1 MRAILCSDW
10 GEPETLTLG
19 DAPSPVAG
27 PGEVTVRVRA
37 AGVNFA
43 DIVLVRGQY
52 QEKPSLP
59 FSPGLE
65 AAGEVLTV
73 GEGVTAIAQG
83 DRVMAVLGVGAFAE
97 EAVAP
102 VDGVFPIPEGMDY
115 TTAAA
120 FPVAYGTSHL
130 ALTERAA
137 IKAGETLLVLGA
149 GGGVGLTAVECGK
162 ALGATVI
169 AAASTQEK
177 LDLAKAH
184 GADHLIN
191 YVDDDL
197 RASARKL
204 TNGRGVDVVYDPVGG
219 DASKAALRS
228 LAPSG
233 RLLVI
238 GFAAGDVPQIA
249 ANYLLVKNISVV
261 GVYWGWYRLNEPEL
275 FRASFDELAKWYA
288 EGRLKPHVSQVFPL
302 ARAADALA
310 VLESRKAT
318 GRLVIDIDG

>member
-1 MRAILCSDW
+1 M
-10 GEPETLTLG
+10 
-19 DAPSPVAG
+19 
-27 PGEVTVRVRA
+27 
-37 AGVNFA
+37 
-43 DIVLVRGQY
+43 
-52 QEKPSLP
+52 
-59 FSPGLE
+59 
-65 AAGEVLTV
+65 
-73 GEGVTAIAQG
+73 
-83 DRVMAVLGVGAFAE
+83 
-97 EAVAP
+97 
-102 VDGVFPIPEGMDY
+102 
-115 TTAAA
+115 
-120 FPVAYGTSHL
+120 
-130 ALTERAA
+130 
-137 IKAGETLLVLGA
+137 
-149 GGGVGLTAVECGK
+149 
-162 ALGATVI
+162 
-169 AAASTQEK
+169 
-177 LDLAKAH
+177 
-184 GADHLIN
+184 
-191 YVDDDL
+191 
-197 RASARKL
+197 
-204 TNGRGVDVVYDPVGG
+204 GG